1 MIKKQKNVN
10 HEVTILSEETK
21 KDMKQIVKLC
31 YKIFSP
37 ALTFDQCITLL
48 NTIVDLQMSYSDD
61 ISDLED
67 VIRAVLGCIELFNC
81 RLGNPVYEDIDF

>member
-1 MIKKQKNVN
+1 MKKEKNSN
-10 HEVTILSEETK
+10 QEVSILSEETK
-21 KDMKQIVKLC
+21 KDMKLIVKLC

-48 NTIVDLQMSYSDD
+48 NTIVDLQMGYSDD

-67 VIRAVLGCIELFNC
+67 VIRAVLDCVELFNC
-81 RLGNPVYEDIDF
+81 RLGNPVYEDTDF